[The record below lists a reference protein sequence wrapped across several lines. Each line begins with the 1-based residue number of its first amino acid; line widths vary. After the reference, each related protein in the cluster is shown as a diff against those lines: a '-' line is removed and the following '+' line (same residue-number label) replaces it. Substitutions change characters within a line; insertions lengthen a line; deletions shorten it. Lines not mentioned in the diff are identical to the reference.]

1 MRLIHTSL
9 FAAIAALGLAACNQ
23 QPAAPQAETAPAAP
37 ADGATAE
44 PAAAPAPAA
53 DASAT
58 AELAPTQGNETKGSV
73 TFKVV
78 DGKVHVTGQ
87 ISGLKP
93 GSEHGFHIHE
103 KGDCSAP
110 DGMSAG
116 GHFNPGKQD
125 HGSVSADPH
134 HGGDMPNIKADDKGV
149 ATIDG
154 PVSSNVNIGKGDDF
168 DIIGRGLIVHAD
180 ADDYK
185 TQPTGNAGARL
196 ACVTV
201 IPEGLSNTSDE
212 ARSETSVHRRYLA
225 WLHHWAQ
232 ALNYPGHQ
240 TSCHVLESGNV
251 AQALIDYAVG
261 NHVHVIVMGAATHG
275 LKTQRLIA
283 TVPIKVAMAAPC
295 TVCVTSG

>member
-9 FAAIAALGLAACNQ
+9 FAAIAALGLAACGKPADTPQ
-23 QPAAPQAETAPAAP
+23 TETQPAAPAESATTEPAPAA
-37 ADGATAE
+37 E
-44 PAAAPAPAA
+44 PASTA

-73 TFKVV
+73 TFKLV

-110 DGMSAG
+110 DGTSAG

-125 HGSVSADPH
+125 HGSVASDPH

-180 ADDYK
+180 PDDY
-185 TQPTGNAGARL
+185 TSQPTGNAGARL
-196 ACVTV
+196 ACAV
-201 IPEGLSNTSDE
+201 I
-212 ARSETSVHRRYLA
+212 
-225 WLHHWAQ
+225 Q
-232 ALNYPGHQ
+232 
-240 TSCHVLESGNV
+240 
-251 AQALIDYAVG
+251 
-261 NHVHVIVMGAATHG
+261 
-275 LKTQRLIA
+275 K
-283 TVPIKVAMAAPC
+283 AP
-295 TVCVTSG
+295 